1 MNMDCTKKINN
12 LKEYTF
18 SILSP
23 IIDNNYIYLDLP
35 YYSNIG
41 DILIWKGTE
50 EFLKTIPYKC
60 LYKASIET
68 YIAPRITND
77 IIILFQGGGNFG
89 DIWRRHTEFC
99 LRIIQD
105 FPENKIIIMPQTV
118 FYESE
123 SMQSKDAH
131 SMAQHSNLTICARD
145 NVTHKLLTT
154 NFSKN
159 KILIVPDMAFFI
171 PITFLDK
178 NRKREKNK
186 TLFIKRNDKELQQ
199 YDFNIHLQNQ
209 KNIENHEW
217 PSMEKKLFI
226 TLVLQFLKKLNLL
239 FKTYKYINLITS
251 KTIDWFAI
259 NIYMPRLI
267 TIGVQ
272 FISRYKYIY
281 STRLHGTILG
291 MLLYKKIIFFDNSYG
306 KNCSFYTTWLEDV
319 DDITFVHKE
328 TK

>member
-1 MNMDCTKKINN
+1 MDYTKINN
-12 LKEYTF
+12 NLKKTIF
-18 SILSP
+18 SKLSP
-23 IIDNNYIYLDLP
+23 IIDNDYIYLDLP

-50 EFLKTIPYKC
+50 KFLKTRPYKC

-68 YIAPRITND
+68 YITPKISND
-77 IIILFQGGGNFG
+77 VIILLQGGGNFG
-89 DIWRRHTEFC
+89 DIWRRHTDFY
-99 LRIIQD
+99 LRIIQE

-118 FYESE
+118 FYESG
-123 SMQSKDAH
+123 SIQRKDAH
-131 SMAQHSNLTICARD
+131 SMAKHSNLTICARD

-159 KILIVPDMAFFI
+159 TILIVPDMAFFI
-171 PITFLDK
+171 PVTFLNK
-178 NRKREKNK
+178 YRKREQNK

-199 YDFNIHLQNQ
+199 YDFKIHLQNQ

-226 TLVLQFLKKLNLL
+226 TIVLLFLKKLNLV
-239 FKTYKYINLITS
+239 FKAYKYINLITS

-267 TIGVQ
+267 KIGVQ

-291 MLLYKKIIFFDNSYG
+291 MLLHKKIIFFDNSYG
-306 KNCSFYTTWLEDV
+306 KNCSFYTTWLKDV